1 MTESEKRSIAGYT
14 LHRSL
19 GRGNTSLVWLATDPQ
34 GREVALKLPHEDT
47 LRVQGAAE
55 RFGNEVR
62 LTLQFRHPHVIQGY
76 AGTAFGAG
84 AFLSIR
90 YFPDGALNEQLARM
104 QGRNLPPAAALR
116 LLADVAS
123 ALTYLHHLGA
133 VHQDLKTHNIY
144 VDSTGRAALGDLGN
158 TYFVAQGG
166 QVSGSPYYMAPE
178 IYHGESSSA
187 ASDVYSLGILMY
199 ELLAGER
206 PYQGHSYEELM
217 VAHMTRFPAPL
228 SHLNPA
234 VSRSVSRLAE
244 LALAKRPGERPGADA
259 IRRALL
265 SDLGETPQDEVY
277 EDSTAPAAQEV
288 GKATLVGRHG
298 PAQPR
303 TPRAEPGATPPAA
316 PQPTAKP
323 EPQRG
328 GGWNPFK
335 RRK

>member
-1 MTESEKRSIAGYT
+1 MTEPAKRAIPGHT
-14 LHRSL
+14 LHRTL

-34 GREVALKLPHEDT
+34 GRDVALKLPHEET
-47 LRVQGAAE
+47 LRVQEAAE

-62 LTLQFRHPHVIQGY
+62 LTLKFQHPHVVQGY
-76 AGTAFGAG
+76 AGQAFGPE
-84 AFLSIR
+84 AFLTIR
-90 YFPDGALNEQLARM
+90 YYPDGALNEQLARIS
-104 QGRNLPPAAALR
+104 GRLPPASAMR

-123 ALTYLHHLGA
+123 ALAYLHHLGA

-144 VDSTGRAALGDLGN
+144 VDEAGRAALGDLGN

-206 PYQGHSYEELM
+206 PYQGHTYEELM

-228 SHLNPA
+228 THLNPA
-234 VSRSVSRLAE
+234 VSRPVSRLAE
-244 LALAKRPGERPGADA
+244 LALAKRPGERPSADA

-265 SDLGETPQDEVY
+265 KDLGETPHDEVY
-277 EDSTAPAAQEV
+277 EDSSAPVEQEV
-288 GKATLVGRHG
+288 GKTTLVGRHG
-298 PAQPR
+298 PVQSR
-303 TPRAEPGATPPAA
+303 TPR
-316 PQPTAKP
+316 P
-323 EPQRG
+323 EPEARPEPPRG